1 MKRVLVYLTVWLCM
15 LSFVSS
21 ASAAGRIKIGFI
33 VKQPDESWFQDEW
46 KYADQAGRQFG
57 FDVIKIGGTDGEKV
71 LNGID
76 NLATQGAKGFII
88 CTPDVKL
95 GPAIAARARANR
107 LKLMSVDDR
116 FIGPKGAVMEDV
128 HHVGISAYNIGSL
141 AGQTIISEAKARG
154 WNLKNVGFLRMS
166 FDSLPTIKERTE
178 GATAALVAAGIPKA
192 RIFDT
197 PMKTLDTEGSF
208 NAASITITKH
218 PNISLWF
225 VAGGNDNSVLG
236 AIRALEGH
244 GFGADKAIGVGIN
257 GTEAVAEFQKKN
269 KTAFIGLHS
278 SERPAA
284 RLRHGK
290 KLYLWIKDG
299 KSPKITWTRGHRHDA
314 QELQKPDGSQ
324 VGTGTERK
332 QEQGGPTAPPRFR
345 PIPTCRVMAS

>member
-1 MKRVLVYLTVWLCM
+1 MKKVLFFLVVWLFV
-15 LSFVSS
+15 LSF
-21 ASAAGRIKIGFI
+21 AFSAAAAERIKIGFI

-46 KYADQAGRQFG
+46 KYADQAGRQLG

-192 RIFDT
+192 RIFDS

-218 PNISLWF
+218 PNISLWI
-225 VAGGNDNSVLG
+225 VGGGNDNSVLG

-244 GFGADKAIGVGIN
+244 GFGADRAIGVGIN
-257 GTEAVAEFQKKN
+257 GTEAVAEFQKRN
-269 KTAFIGLHS
+269 KTAF
-278 SERPAA
+278 AA
-284 RLRHGK
+284 SILLNARQHG
-290 KLYLWIKDG
+290 YDTARSMYFWIRDG
-299 KSPKITWTRGHRHDA
+299 KEPPKITWTA
-314 QELQKPDGSQ
+314 
-324 VGTGTERK
+324 GTVMTRK
-332 QEQGGPTAPPRFR
+332 NFKNLMGLK
-345 PIPTCRVMAS
+345 